1 MLTQQSLR
9 YSLDIVPLPWD
20 SGIFGF
26 GCGALVLTGETT
38 PGSTDDTEG
47 QLIPLLLDAKKAGM
61 RFVTAKIPA
70 EHTSLVAAC
79 LGQGGKLVDSE
90 LTFTK
95 KAPPLP
101 PEPPAMDRF
110 RLVKS
115 AHYWD
120 DSLYQLA
127 ETVNK
132 SRFFTD
138 SEIPAQ
144 SALDLW
150 RQSIYNSC
158 TGRSDYSVFAFSGD
172 RPAGLINVFE
182 RDGVSDIFLLAVM
195 PEYQGQGLGQAMIS
209 FYQHALDKK
218 ITTQVVETQLTNY
231 AAQKLYSNMGYRT
244 TAAKHV
250 VHFWL

>member
-1 MLTQQSLR
+1 MLTQQNLR
-9 YSLDIVPLPWD
+9 YSLDIAPLPWD

-26 GCGALVLTGETT
+26 GCAALVLTGQQASGTAGAPARE
-38 PGSTDDTEG
+38 
-47 QLIPLLLDAKKAGM
+47 LIPLLLNAKKRGI

-70 EHTSLVAAC
+70 EETSLVAAC
-79 LGQGGKLVDSE
+79 LSQGGKLVDSE

-95 KAPPLP
+95 MAPTSP

-110 RLVKS
+110 HLVK
-115 AHYWD
+115 ATNYWD

-144 SALDLW
+144 TALELW
-150 RQSIYNSC
+150 RQSIRNSC
-158 TGRSDYSVFAFSGD
+158 TGRADYSVFAFSGD
-172 RPAGLINVFE
+172 HPAGLINVFE

-195 PEYQGQGLGQAMIS
+195 PEFQGQGLGQAMIS
-209 FYQHALDKK
+209 FYQHALDRE

-231 AAQKLYSNMGYRT
+231 AAQKLYANMGYRT